1 MPQPRK
7 ASKKIKTAKAHKI
20 IVEKTAKKKPA
31 SVSSASTYN
40 IAAQIKRG
48 KHGDVQNIDQASY
61 LPCQQLINRVY
72 RKAYDHGCLVT
83 EIYQLLCSYSQHK
96 YSTVNAFTSEINKTI
111 FAEMTKNDKA
121 GAIFEYTNEQI
132 ITLGLDLIA
141 DQRIL
146 KSQCEDSKAKRE
158 HAESK

>member
-1 MPQPRK
+1 
-7 ASKKIKTAKAHKI
+7 
-20 IVEKTAKKKPA
+20 
-31 SVSSASTYN
+31 
-40 IAAQIKRG
+40 
-48 KHGDVQNIDQASY
+48 
-61 LPCQQLINRVY
+61 
-72 RKAYDHGCLVT
+72 
-83 EIYQLLCSYSQHK
+83 
-96 YSTVNAFTSEINKTI
+96 
-111 FAEMTKNDKA
+111 MTKNDKA